1 MLTPKLWRALHDP
14 PSTHPIFRRTVV
26 LPVGVYKKRRYLSW
40 ANIIVVLV
48 LGVGEH
54 IPSLL
59 LFLMPI
65 VLFIT
70 GIVYG
75 LDCALRVSHAIVQEH
90 ENDTFQLLSLS
101 PPGPLGTSWTVCTS
115 SLYRNREFAQLHM
128 IVKSSIMVAVVITSL
143 LGVLV
148 LIGQSSTF
156 SRYEQPVLPT
166 VAILANL
173 TGLFI
178 VMYAEYVQ
186 SALLG
191 CLIGMLIPTY
201 VESTLD
207 AGLYAFSVFLLIQ
220 TGVYFLAALIGF
232 TVLPILYQAAGFYGE
247 LADISLA
254 VLRVGAFILI
264 REGIVQ
270 LVWRQLVNRLNAQPS
285 EFDYV
290 MHAA

>member
-1 MLTPKLWRALHDP
+1 MLTPKLWRALHNP

-26 LPVGVYKKRRYLSW
+26 LPSPTYRKRRYLSW
-40 ANIIVVLV
+40 ANVIIVLV
-48 LGVGEH
+48 LGIGEH

-65 VLFIT
+65 ILFVT

-115 SLYRNREFAQLHM
+115 SLYRNREFAQLHT
-128 IVKSSIMVAVVITSL
+128 IVKSSILAAAVITSVVGGL
-143 LGVLV
+143 I
-148 LIGQSSTF
+148 LIGQSPAF
-156 SRYEQPVLPT
+156 SRYTQPMLPT
-166 VAILANL
+166 MVILADL
-173 TGLFI
+173 TGVFLAI
-178 VMYAEYVQ
+178 YAEYVQ

-201 VESTLD
+201 VESSLD
-207 AGLYAFSVFLLIQ
+207 AGLFAFSGFLLAQIA
-220 TGVYFLAALIGF
+220 VYFLTVLIGF
-232 TVLPILYQAAGFYGE
+232 SILPGIYHFIGLYGE
-247 LADISLA
+247 AAEISLTF
-254 VLRVGAFILI
+254 LRVVTFFLV
-264 REGIVQ
+264 REGVVR
-270 LVWRQLVNRLNAQPS
+270 LVWNHLVDRLNAQPS

-290 MHAA
+290 LQPA